1 MEFEPAETPCCRDGK
16 TPALLPISLHR
27 MAIGPP
33 TNVSLP
39 GWEKKDVVMRNR
51 RLHVYLFG
59 VWPLL
64 FASGMLAQ
72 TNAALQPFTIDHR
85 KALLARSPV
94 DVSFLLEAPAG
105 KHGFVRAQ
113 GAHLVTGDGKR
124 IRFWGVNITDWS
136 KGSVMV
142 PSKEDAP
149 LWAATLARFGVNC
162 VRFQFLDL
170 PTPRGLID
178 GKRDD
183 TRALDLDAFDRE
195 DFFIAELEKRGI
207 YLNFNL
213 LVGRPFKPGDGVRDY
228 QKIREGAKA
237 ISLYDPRI
245 IELQNEYAKQLLAHY
260 NPYTKLEYRNDPAL
274 AMVEINNE
282 NALWVGANG
291 PTPFYDHELA
301 DLYNA
306 WLKKNLSPEDL
317 KKLREIA
324 GVAGDHAVPLLQGR
338 NQIAAA
344 PDDRF
349 YAESRFFLDTQ
360 RGYWEDMRDYLTKT
374 LGVKSLIMSTADHGH
389 TSSGYPLLLATS
401 SFDTTDGH
409 TYWQHDWENKIKAP
423 MVNDPYNS
431 TVVELSRTAVAGKPY
446 TVSEVNNPFP
456 NDWAS
461 EGIPILAAYGNFQDW
476 DAIIWYTFEPKAS
489 SDRKP
494 YVGDAFDISLDPV
507 KMPQLAAGAL
517 MFLRQDVSAAKSTVP
532 RSYTRD
538 QVFDSALLLPATD
551 RPYFTPGF
559 PLAVP
564 LQHGSRILSLDGA
577 SVPALA
583 APKVTNPIVSDTNQL
598 AWYNSSAMTGLVTVD
613 TPRSQALIGF
623 VKANGKS
630 VSNLSAEVRN
640 RFCTIAVTSLES
652 EPISRASR
660 LLLTLGSRVEN
671 EGMRWND
678 RRSNLSEWGGSPTL
692 IEPVVGRIT
701 LRKLDRAKAVS
712 AQPLDGSGQ
721 PMGEAIL
728 AERKNGGW
736 EIPLGKP
743 VTTWYEVTVT
753 H

>member
-1 MEFEPAETPCCRDGK
+1 
-16 TPALLPISLHR
+16 
-27 MAIGPP
+27 
-33 TNVSLP
+33 
-39 GWEKKDVVMRNR
+39 MRNSR
-51 RLHVYLFG
+51 RIYLFAT
-59 VWPLL
+59 WLL
-64 FASGMLAQ
+64 LSTCQVPAQ

-85 KALLARSPV
+85 KALLAHSPV
-94 DVSFLLEAPAG
+94 DVSFLLDAPAG
-105 KHGFVRAQ
+105 KHGFVRAE

-124 IRFWGVNITDWS
+124 IRFWGVNVTDWS
-136 KGSVMV
+136 KGSLMV

-162 VRFQFLDL
+162 VRLQFLDL

-178 GKRDD
+178 AKRDD
-183 TRALDLDAFDRE
+183 TRALDLEAFDRE

-207 YLNFNL
+207 YINFNL
-213 LVGRPFKPGDGVRDY
+213 LVGRPFKAGDGVRDY
-228 QKIREGAKA
+228 EKIREGAKG
-237 ISLYDPRI
+237 ISLFDPRI
-245 IELQNEYAKQLLAHY
+245 IELQKEYARQLLVHS
-260 NPYTKLEYRNDPAL
+260 NPYTKLEYRNDPAV

-282 NALWVGANG
+282 NALWVGSHG
-291 PTPFYDHELA
+291 PTPYYDHELT
-301 DLYNA
+301 DLYNT
-306 WLKKNLSPEDL
+306 WLKKNLSTADL
-317 KKLREIA
+317 KRLRELT
-324 GVAGDHAVPLLQGR
+324 GVAAEDPVPLLQNR
-338 NQIAAA
+338 TQIETA
-344 PDDRF
+344 PKERF

-360 RGYWEDMRDYLTKT
+360 RGYWEDMRDYLTKD
-374 LGVKSLIMSTADHGH
+374 LGVKSLIMTTADHGH

-401 SFDTTDGH
+401 SFDTNDGH

-423 MVNDPYNS
+423 MVNDPFNS

-489 SDRKP
+489 ADWKP

-517 MFLRQDVSAAKSTVP
+517 LFLRTDVSPAHSTVL

-538 QVFDSALLLPATD
+538 QIFDSALLLPATD

-564 LQHGSRILSLDGA
+564 LEHESRIQPFDGA
-577 SVPALA
+577 PVPAFA
-583 APKVTNPIVSDTNQL
+583 APNVTTPIVSDTSQL

-630 VSNLSAEVRN
+630 VSNLSAEVQN
-640 RFCTIAVTSLES
+640 RFCTIWITSLES

-671 EGMRWND
+671 EGMQWNP

-692 IEPVVGRIT
+692 VEPVVGRIT
-701 LRKLDRAKAVS
+701 LRNLDRAKTVS

-721 PMGEAIL
+721 PIGEPIR
-728 AERKNGGW
+728 AEKNADGW
-736 EIPLGKP
+736 DIPLGKV

-753 H
+753 R

>member
-1 MEFEPAETPCCRDGK
+1 
-16 TPALLPISLHR
+16 
-27 MAIGPP
+27 
-33 TNVSLP
+33 
-39 GWEKKDVVMRNR
+39 MRVLAMKNR
-51 RLHVYLFG
+51 FRID
-59 VWPLL
+59 L
-64 FASGMLAQ
+64 FAAWLLLSAGGMTAQ
-72 TNAALQPFTIDHR
+72 TDVRLQPFTIDHR
-85 KALLARSPV
+85 KALGARSPV
-94 DVSFLLEAPAG
+94 DVSFLLDAPAG

-113 GAHLVTGDGKR
+113 SAHLVTGDGKR
-124 IRFWGVNITDWS
+124 IRFWGVNVTDWS
-136 KGSVMV
+136 KGSIMV
-142 PSKEDAP
+142 PSKEDSP

-183 TRALDLDAFDRE
+183 TRTLDPEVFDRE
-195 DFFIAELEKRGI
+195 DFFIAELEERGI
-207 YLNFNL
+207 YINFNL
-213 LVGRPFKPGDGVRDY
+213 LVGRPFKAGDGVQDY
-228 QKIREGAKA
+228 QKIREGAKG
-237 ISLYDPRI
+237 ISIYDPRI
-245 IELQNEYAKQLLAHY
+245 IELQKEYAKQLLAHY
-260 NPYTKLEYRNDPAL
+260 NPYTKSEYRNDPAV

-282 NALWVGANG
+282 NALWVGSHG
-291 PTPFYDHELA
+291 PTPYYDHELA

-306 WLKKNLSPEDL
+306 WLRKNLNAEDL

-324 GVAGDHAVPLLQGR
+324 GVSADDPVPLLQNR
-338 NQIAAA
+338 NQIETA
-344 PDDRF
+344 PKERF

-360 RGYWEDMRDYLTKT
+360 RGYWEDMRDYLAKT
-374 LGVKSLIMSTADHGH
+374 LGVKSLIITTADHGH

-401 SFDTTDGH
+401 SFDTNDGH

-423 MVNDPYNS
+423 MVNDPFNS

-456 NDWAS
+456 NGWAS

-476 DAIIWYTFEPKAS
+476 DAIIWYTFEPKVAS
-489 SDRKP
+489 DWKP
-494 YVGDAFDISLDPV
+494 YIGDAFDISLDPV

-517 MFLRQDVSAAKSTVP
+517 MFLRGDVSPANSVVL

-538 QVFDSALLLPATD
+538 QIFDSALLLPATD

-564 LQHGSRILSLDGA
+564 LEHGSRILSLDGA
-577 SVPALA
+577 SVPPVVM
-583 APKVTNPIVSDTNQL
+583 PKVTNPIVSDTNQL

-630 VSNLSAEVRN
+630 VTNLSADIQN
-640 RFCTIAVTSLES
+640 RFCTIAITSLEP

-678 RRSNLSEWGGSPTL
+678 RRSNLSEWGASPTL
-692 IEPVVGRIT
+692 IEAVVGRIT
-701 LRKLDRAKAVS
+701 LRGLERAKAVS

-721 PMGEAIL
+721 PMSEPIL
-728 AERKNGGW
+728 VEKKTGGW
-736 EIPLGKP
+736 EIPIGKA
-743 VTTWYEVTVT
+743 VTTWYELTVT

>member
-1 MEFEPAETPCCRDGK
+1 MTNR
-16 TPALLPISLHR
+16 HR
-27 MAIGPP
+27 I
-33 TNVSLP
+33 
-39 GWEKKDVVMRNR
+39 
-51 RLHVYLFG
+51 YLFTA
-59 VWPLL
+59 WLL
-64 FASGMLAQ
+64 LAPYRALAQ
-72 TNAALQPFTIDHR
+72 TDAALQSFTIDHR
-85 KALLARSPV
+85 KAVGARSPV
-94 DVSFLLEAPAG
+94 DVSFLLDAPAG
-105 KHGFVRAQ
+105 KHGFVQAR

-124 IRFWGVNITDWS
+124 IRFWGVNVTDWS
-136 KGSVMV
+136 KGSIMI
-142 PSKEDAP
+142 PSKADAP
-149 LWAATLARFGVNC
+149 LWASSLARFGVNC

-183 TRALDLDAFDRE
+183 TRALDPEAFDRE

-207 YLNFNL
+207 YVNFNL
-213 LVGRPFKPGDGVRDY
+213 LVGRPFKAGDGVQDY
-228 QKIREGAKA
+228 QKIREGAKG

-245 IELQNEYAKQLLAHY
+245 IELQKEYAKQLLAHY
-260 NPYTKLEYRNDPAL
+260 NLYTKSEYRNDPAV

-282 NALWVGANG
+282 NTLWVGSHG
-291 PTPFYDHELA
+291 PTPYYDHELA

-306 WLKKNLSPEDL
+306 WLKNNLSAEDM

-324 GVAGDHAVPLLQGR
+324 GVFGDDPVPLLQSR
-338 NQIAAA
+338 TQVETA
-344 PDDRF
+344 PKERF
-349 YAESRFFLDTQ
+349 YAESGFFLDIQ
-360 RGYWEDMRDYLTKT
+360 RGYWEDMRDFLTKGV
-374 LGVKSLIMSTADHGH
+374 GVKSLIMTTADHGH

-401 SFDTTDGH
+401 SFATTDGH
-409 TYWQHDWENKIKAP
+409 TYWQHDWENKVKAP
-423 MVNDPYNS
+423 MVNDPFNS

-461 EGIPILAAYGNFQDW
+461 EGIPILAAYGDLQDW
-476 DAIIWYTFEPKAS
+476 DAIIWYTFEPKS
-489 SDRKP
+489 SPDWKP
-494 YVGDAFDISLDPV
+494 YVGDAFDMSLDPV

-517 MFLRQDVSAAKSTVP
+517 MFLRADVSAANLTVQ

-564 LQHGSRILSLDGA
+564 LEHGSRILSFDGA
-577 SVPALA
+577 SVPPLA
-583 APKVTNPIVSDTNQL
+583 APEVTNPIVSDTNQL

-613 TPRSQALIGF
+613 SPRSQALIGF

-630 VSNLSAEVRN
+630 VTNLSADVRN
-640 RFCTIAVTSLES
+640 RFCTIAITSLEP
-652 EPISRASR
+652 EPISLASR

-671 EGMRWND
+671 RGMRWND

-692 IEPVVGRIT
+692 IEPVVGRIS
-701 LRKLDRAKAVS
+701 LRRLDRAKTVS

-721 PMGEAIL
+721 PMGEPIR
-728 AERKNGGW
+728 AEKRAEGW
-736 EIPLGKP
+736 DLPLGKT
-743 VTTWYEVTVT
+743 VSTWYEVTVT

>member
-1 MEFEPAETPCCRDGK
+1 MP
-16 TPALLPISLHR
+16 
-27 MAIGPP
+27 
-33 TNVSLP
+33 
-39 GWEKKDVVMRNR
+39 
-51 RLHVYLFG
+51 
-59 VWPLL
+59 
-64 FASGMLAQ
+64 AQ
-72 TNAALQPFTIDHR
+72 TSAGLQPFTIDHR
-85 KALLARSPV
+85 KALLAHSPV
-94 DVSFLLEAPAG
+94 DVSFLLDAPAG

-113 GAHLVTGDGKR
+113 GEHLVTGGGKR
-124 IRFWGVNITDWS
+124 IRFWGVNVTDWS

-183 TRALDLDAFDRE
+183 TRAFDLEAFDRE

-207 YLNFNL
+207 YINFNL
-213 LVGRPFKPGDGVRDY
+213 LVGRPFKAGDGVQDY
-228 QKIREGAKA
+228 EKIREGAKG

-245 IELQNEYAKQLLAHY
+245 IELQKEYAKQLLAHS
-260 NPYTKLEYRNDPAL
+260 NPYTKLEYRDDPAV

-282 NALWVGANG
+282 NALWVGSHG
-291 PTPFYDHELA
+291 PTPSYDHELA

-306 WLKKNLSPEDL
+306 WLRKNLSPEDL
-317 KKLREIA
+317 KRLRELA
-324 GVAGDHAVPLLQGR
+324 GVAGDDPVPLLQNR
-338 NQIAAA
+338 AQIETA
-344 PDDRF
+344 PKERF

-360 RGYWEDMRDYLTKT
+360 RGYWEDMREYLTKT
-374 LGVKSLIMSTADHGH
+374 LGVKSLIMTTADHGH

-401 SFDTTDGH
+401 SFDTNDGH

-423 MVNDPYNS
+423 MVNDPFNS

-489 SDRKP
+489 FDWKP
-494 YVGDAFDISLDPV
+494 YVGDAFDVSLDPV

-517 MFLRQDVSAAKSTVP
+517 MFLRADVSPAHSTVL

-538 QVFDSALLLPATD
+538 QIFDSALLLPATD

-559 PLAVP
+559 SLAVP
-564 LQHGSRILSLDGA
+564 LEHESRIQSLDGA
-577 SVPALA
+577 PTPPFTT
-583 APKVTNPIVSDTNQL
+583 PKVTNPIVSDTNQL

-623 VKANGKS
+623 VKANAKS
-630 VSNLSAEVRN
+630 VSNLSAEVQN
-640 RFCTIAVTSLES
+640 RFCTIALTSLES

-671 EGMRWND
+671 EGMQWNP
-678 RRSNLSEWGGSPTL
+678 RRSNLSEWGGAPTL

-701 LRKLDRAKAVS
+701 LRNLDRAKAVS

-721 PMGEAIL
+721 PMGEPIRVEKKAD
-728 AERKNGGW
+728 GW
-736 EIPLGKP
+736 NIPLGKP

-753 H
+753 R

>member
-1 MEFEPAETPCCRDGK
+1 MK
-16 TPALLPISLHR
+16 
-27 MAIGPP
+27 
-33 TNVSLP
+33 
-39 GWEKKDVVMRNR
+39 NR
-51 RLHVYLFG
+51 LRID
-59 VWPLL
+59 L
-64 FASGMLAQ
+64 FAAWLLLSVWGMTAQ
-72 TNAALQPFTIDHR
+72 SDVALQPFTIDHR
-85 KALLARSPV
+85 KALGARSPV
-94 DVSFLLEAPAG
+94 DLSFLLDAPAG

-124 IRFWGVNITDWS
+124 IRFWGVNVTDWS
-136 KGSVMV
+136 KGSIMV
-142 PSKEDAP
+142 PSKEDSP

-162 VRFQFLDL
+162 ARFQFLDL

-183 TRALDLDAFDRE
+183 TRALDPEVFDRE

-207 YLNFNL
+207 YINFNL
-213 LVGRPFKPGDGVRDY
+213 LVGRPFKAGDGVQDY
-228 QKIREGAKA
+228 QKIREGAKG

-245 IELQNEYAKQLLAHY
+245 IELQKEYAKQLLAHY
-260 NPYTKLEYRNDPAL
+260 NPYTKSEYRNDPAV

-282 NALWVGANG
+282 NALWVGSHG
-291 PTPFYDHELA
+291 PTPYYDHELA

-306 WLKKNLSPEDL
+306 WLRKNLNAEDL
-317 KKLREIA
+317 KKLRDIA
-324 GVAGDHAVPLLQGR
+324 GVSVDDPVPLLQNR
-338 NQIAAA
+338 NQIETA
-344 PDDRF
+344 PKERF
-349 YAESRFFLDTQ
+349 YAESRFFHDTQ
-360 RGYWEDMRDYLTKT
+360 RGYWEDMRDYLAKT
-374 LGVKSLIMSTADHGH
+374 LGVKSLIMTTADHGH

-401 SFDTTDGH
+401 SFDTNDGH

-423 MVNDPYNS
+423 MVNDPFNS

-456 NDWAS
+456 NGWAS

-476 DAIIWYTFEPKAS
+476 DAIIWYTFEPKAA
-489 SDRKP
+489 SDWKP
-494 YVGDAFDISLDPV
+494 YIGDAFDISLDPV

-517 MFLRQDVSAAKSTVP
+517 MFLRGDVSPANSVVL

-538 QVFDSALLLPATD
+538 QIFDSALLLPATD

-564 LQHGSRILSLDGA
+564 LEHGSRILSLDGA
-577 SVPALA
+577 SVPPVVM
-583 APKVTNPIVSDTNQL
+583 PKVTNPVVSDTNQL

-630 VSNLSAEVRN
+630 VTNLSADIQN
-640 RFCTIAVTSLES
+640 RFCTIAITSLEP

-701 LRKLDRAKAVS
+701 LRGLERVKAVS

-721 PMGEAIL
+721 PMGEPIFV
-728 AERKNGGW
+728 ENKPGGW
-736 EIPLGKP
+736 EIPIGKA
-743 VTTWYEVTVT
+743 VTTWYELTVT

>member
-1 MEFEPAETPCCRDGK
+1 
-16 TPALLPISLHR
+16 
-27 MAIGPP
+27 
-33 TNVSLP
+33 
-39 GWEKKDVVMRNR
+39 MRNSHR
-51 RLHVYLFG
+51 IYLFAT
-59 VWPLL
+59 WLL
-64 FASGMLAQ
+64 LLTCKAPAQ
-72 TNAALQPFTIDHR
+72 TSAALQPFTIDHR
-85 KALLARSPV
+85 KALLAHSPV
-94 DVSFLLEAPAG
+94 DVSFLLDAPAG

-178 GKRDD
+178 GRRND
-183 TRALDLDAFDRE
+183 TRAVDPEAFDRE

-207 YLNFNL
+207 YINFNL
-213 LVGRPFKPGDGVRDY
+213 LVGRPFKAGDGVQDY
-228 QKIREGAKA
+228 EKIREGAKG

-245 IELQNEYAKQLLAHY
+245 IELQKDYARQLLAHA
-260 NPYTKLEYRNDPAL
+260 NPYTKLEYRNDPAV

-282 NALWVGANG
+282 NALWAGSHG
-291 PTPFYDHELA
+291 PTPYYDSELA

-306 WLKKNLSPEDL
+306 WLKKNLSAADL
-317 KKLREIA
+317 KRLRELA
-324 GVAGDHAVPLLQGR
+324 GVAGNDPVPLLQSR
-338 NQIAAA
+338 TQIEAA
-344 PDDRF
+344 PQERF
-349 YAESRFFLDTQ
+349 YTESRFFLDTQ
-360 RGYWEDMRDYLTKT
+360 RAYWEDMRNYLTKT
-374 LGVKSLIMSTADHGH
+374 LGVKSLIMTTADHGH
-389 TSSGYPLLLATS
+389 ASSGYPLLLATS
-401 SFDTTDGH
+401 SFDTNDGH

-423 MVNDPYNS
+423 MVNDPFNS

-461 EGIPILAAYGNFQDW
+461 EGIPILAAYANFQDW

-489 SDRKP
+489 ADWKP

-517 MFLRQDVSAAKSTVP
+517 MFLRADVSPAHSTVL

-538 QVFDSALLLPATD
+538 QIFDSALLPPATD

-564 LQHGSRILSLDGA
+564 LEHGSRIHSLDNL
-577 SVPALA
+577 PAPA
-583 APKVTNPIVSDTNQL
+583 FTAPKVTNPIVSDTNQL

-630 VSNLSAEVRN
+630 VSNLSAEVQN
-640 RFCTIAVTSLES
+640 RFCTIWITSLES

-671 EGMRWND
+671 EGMQWNP

-692 IEPVVGRIT
+692 IDPVVGRIT
-701 LRKLDRAKAVS
+701 LRNLDRAKSVS

-721 PMGEAIL
+721 PTGEPIRPEKN
-728 AERKNGGW
+728 AEGW
-736 EIPLGKP
+736 NIPLGKS

-753 H
+753 R

>member
-1 MEFEPAETPCCRDGK
+1 MKNRH
-16 TPALLPISLHR
+16 PI
-27 MAIGPP
+27 
-33 TNVSLP
+33 
-39 GWEKKDVVMRNR
+39 
-51 RLHVYLFG
+51 YLFAA
-59 VWPLL
+59 WLL
-64 FASGMLAQ
+64 LSSYQVPAQ
-72 TNAALQPFTIDHR
+72 TDDALQPFTVDHR
-85 KALLARSPV
+85 KVLRAQSPV
-94 DVSFLLEAPAG
+94 DVSFLLDAPAG
-105 KHGFVRAQ
+105 KNGFVRAQ

-124 IRFWGVNITDWS
+124 IRFWGVNVTDWS
-136 KGSVMV
+136 KGSVMI

-183 TRALDLDAFDRE
+183 TRALDPEALDRE

-207 YLNFNL
+207 YINFNL
-213 LVGRPFKPGDGVRDY
+213 LVGRPFKAGDGVQDY
-228 QKIREGAKA
+228 QKIREGAKG

-245 IELQNEYAKQLLAHY
+245 IELQKEYAQQLLAHS
-260 NPYTKLEYRNDPAL
+260 NPYTKLEYRNDPAV

-282 NALWVGANG
+282 NALWVGSRG
-291 PTPFYDHELA
+291 PSPYYDHELA
-301 DLYNA
+301 DLYNN
-306 WLKKNLSPEDL
+306 WLKRNLNSEDL
-317 KKLREIA
+317 KKLREIS
-324 GVAGDHAVPLLQGR
+324 GVSGDDPVPLLQSKT
-338 NQIAAA
+338 QIETA
-344 PDDRF
+344 PKERF

-360 RGYWEDMRDYLTKT
+360 RGYWEDMRDFLTKVV
-374 LGVKSLIMSTADHGH
+374 GVKSLIMTTADHGH

-401 SFDTTDGH
+401 SFDTNDGH

-423 MVNDPYNS
+423 MVNDPFNS

-461 EGIPILAAYGNFQDW
+461 EGIPILAAYGSFQDW

-489 SDRKP
+489 PDWKP
-494 YVGDAFDISLDPV
+494 YVGDPFDISLDPV

-517 MFLRQDVSAAKSTVP
+517 MFLRADVSPAKSTVQ

-538 QVFDSALLLPATD
+538 QVFDSTLLPPATD

-559 PLAVP
+559 PLVVP
-564 LQHGSRILSLDGA
+564 LEHGSRILSFDGA
-577 SVPALA
+577 SVPPLET
-583 APKVTNPIVSDTNQL
+583 PKVTDPIVSDTKQL
-598 AWYNSSAMTGLVTVD
+598 AWYNSSAMTGMVTVD

-623 VKANGKS
+623 VTANGKS
-630 VSNLSAEVRN
+630 VTNLSADVRN
-640 RFCTIAVTSLES
+640 RFCTIVITSLES

-678 RRSNLSEWGGSPTL
+678 RRSNLSEWGGTPTM

-701 LRKLDRAKAVS
+701 LRNLDRAKTVS

-721 PMGEAIL
+721 PMGEPIR
-728 AERKNGGW
+728 AEKKAEGW
-736 EIPLGKP
+736 DLPIGKT
-743 VTTWYEVTVT
+743 VTTWYSVTVT
-753 H
+753 R

>member
-1 MEFEPAETPCCRDGK
+1 MK
-16 TPALLPISLHR
+16 
-27 MAIGPP
+27 
-33 TNVSLP
+33 
-39 GWEKKDVVMRNR
+39 NR
-51 RLHVYLFG
+51 FRID
-59 VWPLL
+59 L
-64 FASGMLAQ
+64 FAAWLLLSAGGMTAQ
-72 TNAALQPFTIDHR
+72 TDVRLQPFTIDHR
-85 KALLARSPV
+85 KALGARSPV
-94 DVSFLLEAPAG
+94 DVSFLLDAPAG

-124 IRFWGVNITDWS
+124 IRFWGVNVTDWS
-136 KGSVMV
+136 KGSIMV
-142 PSKEDAP
+142 PSKEDSP

-183 TRALDLDAFDRE
+183 TRALDPEVFDRE

-207 YLNFNL
+207 YINFNL
-213 LVGRPFKPGDGVRDY
+213 LVGRPFKAGDGVQDY
-228 QKIREGAKA
+228 QKIREGAKG

-245 IELQNEYAKQLLAHY
+245 IELQKEYAKQLLAHY
-260 NPYTKLEYRNDPAL
+260 NPYTKSEYRNDPAV

-282 NALWVGANG
+282 NALWVGSHG
-291 PTPFYDHELA
+291 PTPYYDHELA

-306 WLKKNLSPEDL
+306 WLRKNLNAEDL

-324 GVAGDHAVPLLQGR
+324 GVSADDPVPLLQNR
-338 NQIAAA
+338 NQIETA
-344 PDDRF
+344 PKERL

-360 RGYWEDMRDYLTKT
+360 RGYWEDMRDYLANT
-374 LGVKSLIMSTADHGH
+374 LGVKSLIMTTADHGH

-401 SFDTTDGH
+401 AFDTNDGH

-423 MVNDPYNS
+423 MVNDPFNS

-456 NDWAS
+456 NGWAS

-476 DAIIWYTFEPKAS
+476 DAIIWYTFEPKVAS
-489 SDRKP
+489 DWKP

-517 MFLRQDVSAAKSTVP
+517 MFLRGDVSPANSVVL

-538 QVFDSALLLPATD
+538 QIFDSALLLPATD

-564 LQHGSRILSLDGA
+564 LEHGSRILSLDGA
-577 SVPALA
+577 SVPPVVM
-583 APKVTNPIVSDTNQL
+583 PKVTNPIVSDTNQL

-630 VSNLSAEVRN
+630 VSNLSADIQN
-640 RFCTIAVTSLES
+640 RFCTIAITSLEP

-701 LRKLDRAKAVS
+701 LRGLERVKAVS

-721 PMGEAIL
+721 PMSEPIL
-728 AERKNGGW
+728 VKKKTGGW
-736 EIPLGKP
+736 EIPIGKA
-743 VTTWYEVTVT
+743 VTTWYELTVT

>member
-1 MEFEPAETPCCRDGK
+1 MTNR
-16 TPALLPISLHR
+16 HR
-27 MAIGPP
+27 VCLF
-33 TNVSLP
+33 TVLCLFFSSCLVS
-39 GWEKKDVVMRNR
+39 
-51 RLHVYLFG
+51 
-59 VWPLL
+59 
-64 FASGMLAQ
+64 AQ
-72 TNAALQPFTIDHR
+72 TDVALRPFTIDHR
-85 KALLARSPV
+85 KALLAQSPV
-94 DVSFLLEAPAG
+94 DVSFLLDAPAG

-113 GAHLVTGDGKR
+113 GGHLVTGDGTR
-124 IRFWGVNITDWS
+124 IRFWGVNVTDWS

-149 LWAATLARFGVNC
+149 FWAATLARFGVNC

-183 TRALDLDAFDRE
+183 TRALDPEALDRE
-195 DFFIAELEKRGI
+195 DFFIAVLEKRGI
-207 YLNFNL
+207 YINFNL
-213 LVGRPFKPGDGVRDY
+213 LVGRPFKAGDGVQDY
-228 QKIREGAKA
+228 QKIREGAKG

-245 IELQNEYAKQLLAHY
+245 IELQKEYASQLLAHS
-260 NPYTKLEYRNDPAL
+260 NPYTKLEYRNDPAV

-282 NALWVGANG
+282 NALWVGSHG
-291 PTPFYDHELA
+291 PTEYYDHELT

-306 WLKKNLSPEDL
+306 WLTKNLTAEDL
-317 KKLREIA
+317 KQLRELTGA
-324 GVAGDHAVPLLQGR
+324 DVDSSVPLLQNR
-338 NQIAAA
+338 AQIETA
-344 PDDRF
+344 PKERF

-360 RGYWEDMRDYLTKT
+360 RAYWEGMRDYLTKE
-374 LGVKSLIMSTADHGH
+374 LGVKSLIMTTADHGH

-401 SFDTTDGH
+401 SFDTNDGH

-461 EGIPILAAYGNFQDW
+461 EGIPILAAYGSFQDW
-476 DAIIWYTFEPKAS
+476 DAILWYTFEPKAAA
-489 SDRKP
+489 DWKP

-517 MFLRQDVSAAKSTVP
+517 MFLRADVSAANSTVL

-538 QVFDSALLLPATD
+538 QVFDSAMLLPATD
-551 RPYFTPGF
+551 RPYFSPGF
-559 PLAVP
+559 PLAIP
-564 LQHGSRILSLDGA
+564 LEHESRIGSLNGA
-577 SVPALA
+577 PMPLLA

-598 AWYNSSAMTGLVTVD
+598 SWYNSSAMTGLVTVD

-623 VKANGKS
+623 VKANSKS
-630 VSNLSAEVRN
+630 VSNLSADVQN
-640 RFCTIAVTSLES
+640 RFCTIAITSLGP
-652 EPISRASR
+652 EPISRVSK
-660 LLLTLGSRVEN
+660 LLLTLGSGVEN

-701 LRKLDRAKAVS
+701 LRKLERAKTVS

-721 PMGEAIL
+721 PLGDPL
-728 AERKNGGW
+728 RAEKKAEGW
-736 EIPLGKP
+736 EIPLGTP
-743 VTTWYEVTVT
+743 ITTWYEVTVT

>member
-1 MEFEPAETPCCRDGK
+1 
-16 TPALLPISLHR
+16 
-27 MAIGPP
+27 
-33 TNVSLP
+33 
-39 GWEKKDVVMRNR
+39 
-51 RLHVYLFG
+51 
-59 VWPLL
+59 
-64 FASGMLAQ
+64 
-72 TNAALQPFTIDHR
+72 
-85 KALLARSPV
+85 
-94 DVSFLLEAPAG
+94 
-105 KHGFVRAQ
+105 
-113 GAHLVTGDGKR
+113 
-124 IRFWGVNITDWS
+124 
-136 KGSVMV
+136 MV

-374 LGVKSLIMSTADHGH
+374 LGVKSLIMTTADHGH

-401 SFDTTDGH
+401 SFDTSDGH

>member
-1 MEFEPAETPCCRDGK
+1 MK
-16 TPALLPISLHR
+16 
-27 MAIGPP
+27 
-33 TNVSLP
+33 
-39 GWEKKDVVMRNR
+39 NR
-51 RLHVYLFG
+51 LRID
-59 VWPLL
+59 L
-64 FASGMLAQ
+64 FATWLLLSVWGMTAQ
-72 TNAALQPFTIDHR
+72 IDVALQPFTIDHR
-85 KALLARSPV
+85 KALGARSPV
-94 DVSFLLEAPAG
+94 DVSFLLDAPAG

-124 IRFWGVNITDWS
+124 IRFWGVNVTDWS
-136 KGSVMV
+136 KGSIMV
-142 PSKEDAP
+142 PSKEDSR
-149 LWAATLARFGVNC
+149 LWATTLARFGVNC

-183 TRALDLDAFDRE
+183 TRALDPEVFDRE

-207 YLNFNL
+207 YINFNL
-213 LVGRPFKPGDGVRDY
+213 LVGRPFKAGDGVQDY
-228 QKIREGAKA
+228 QKIREGAKG

-245 IELQNEYAKQLLAHY
+245 IELQKEYAKQLLAHY
-260 NPYTKLEYRNDPAL
+260 NPYTKSEYRNDPAV

-282 NALWVGANG
+282 NALWVGSHG
-291 PTPFYDHELA
+291 PTPYYDHELA

-306 WLKKNLSPEDL
+306 WLRRNLDAEEL

-324 GVAGDHAVPLLQGR
+324 GVSADDPVPLLQNR
-338 NQIAAA
+338 NQIETASKE
-344 PDDRF
+344 RF

-360 RGYWEDMRDYLTKT
+360 RGYWEDMRDYLAKT
-374 LGVKSLIMSTADHGH
+374 LGVKSLIMTTADHGH

-401 SFDTTDGH
+401 AFDTNDGH

-423 MVNDPYNS
+423 MVNDPFNS

-456 NDWAS
+456 NGWAS
-461 EGIPILAAYGNFQDW
+461 EGIPILAAYGNLQDW
-476 DAIIWYTFEPKAS
+476 DAIIWYTFEPKVAS
-489 SDRKP
+489 DWKP

-517 MFLRQDVSAAKSTVP
+517 MFLRGDVSPANSVVL

-538 QVFDSALLLPATD
+538 QIFDSALLLPATD

-564 LQHGSRILSLDGA
+564 LEHGSRILSLDGA
-577 SVPALA
+577 SVPPVVM
-583 APKVTNPIVSDTNQL
+583 PKVTNPIVSDTNQL

-630 VSNLSAEVRN
+630 VTNLSADIQN
-640 RFCTIAVTSLES
+640 RFCTIAITSLEL

-701 LRKLDRAKAVS
+701 LRGLERVKAVS

-721 PMGEAIL
+721 PMGEPIL
-728 AERKNGGW
+728 VEKKTGGW
-736 EIPLGKP
+736 EIPIGKA
-743 VTTWYEVTVT
+743 VTTWYELTVT

>member
-1 MEFEPAETPCCRDGK
+1 M
-16 TPALLPISLHR
+16 IHR
-27 MAIGPP
+27 
-33 TNVSLP
+33 LCFC
-39 GWEKKDVVMRNR
+39 
-51 RLHVYLFG
+51 LFTTWL
-59 VWPLL
+59 VLT
-64 FASGMLAQ
+64 ASGMSAQ
-72 TNAALQPFTIDHR
+72 PDTALRPFTMDHR
-85 KALLARSPV
+85 KASGVQSPV
-94 DVSFLLEAPAG
+94 DVSFLLDAPAG

-124 IRFWGVNITDWS
+124 IRFWGVNVTDWS

-142 PSKEDAP
+142 PSKEDSP

-183 TRALDLDAFDRE
+183 TRVLDLEAFDRE
-195 DFFIAELEKRGI
+195 DFFIAELERRGI
-207 YLNFNL
+207 YINFNL
-213 LVGRPFKPGDGVRDY
+213 LVGRPFKAGDGVQDY
-228 QKIREGAKA
+228 QKIREGAKG

-245 IELQNEYAKQLLAHY
+245 IELQKEYARQLLAHY
-260 NPYTKLEYRNDPAL
+260 NPYTKSEYRNDPGV

-282 NALWVGANG
+282 NALWVGSRG
-291 PTPFYDHELA
+291 PTPYYDHELT
-301 DLYNA
+301 DLYNS
-306 WLKKNLSPEDL
+306 WLKKNLSVEDRT
-317 KKLREIA
+317 KLREIA
-324 GVAGDHAVPLLQGR
+324 GVSGDDPVPLLQSR
-338 NQIAAA
+338 TQIETA
-344 PDDRF
+344 PKERF

-374 LGVKSLIMSTADHGH
+374 LGVKSLIMTTADHGH

-401 SFDTTDGH
+401 SFDTNDGH

-423 MVNDPYNS
+423 MVNDPFNS

-476 DAIIWYTFEPKAS
+476 DAIIWYTFEPKSSPAS
-489 SDRKP
+489 KP

-517 MFLRQDVSAAKSTVP
+517 MFLRADVNVANSTVQ
-532 RSYTRD
+532 RSYTQD
-538 QVFDSALLLPATD
+538 QVFDSALLPQATD

-564 LQHGSRILSLDGA
+564 LEHGSRILSLDG
-577 SVPALA
+577 SSLPPPA
-583 APKVTNPIVSDTNQL
+583 PSKVTNPIVSDTNQL
-598 AWYNSSAMTGLVTVD
+598 AWYNSSAMTGLVTVN

-630 VSNLSAEVRN
+630 VSNLSADVQN
-640 RFCTIAVTSLES
+640 RFCTISITSLES

-671 EGMRWND
+671 TGMQWND
-678 RRSNLSEWGGSPTL
+678 RRSNLSEWGESPTL
-692 IEPVVGRIT
+692 IEPVVGHIT
-701 LRKLDRAKAVS
+701 LRSLDRAKTVS
-712 AQPLDGSGQ
+712 AQALDGSGQ
-721 PMGEAIL
+721 PMGEPIR
-728 AERKNGGW
+728 AERKAEGW
-736 EIPLGKP
+736 ELPLGKT

-753 H
+753 R

>member
-1 MEFEPAETPCCRDGK
+1 
-16 TPALLPISLHR
+16 
-27 MAIGPP
+27 
-33 TNVSLP
+33 
-39 GWEKKDVVMRNR
+39 MRVLAMKNR
-51 RLHVYLFG
+51 FRID
-59 VWPLL
+59 L
-64 FASGMLAQ
+64 FAAWLLLSAGGMTAQ
-72 TNAALQPFTIDHR
+72 TDVRLQPFTIDHR
-85 KALLARSPV
+85 KALGARSPV
-94 DVSFLLEAPAG
+94 DVSFLLDAPAG

-113 GAHLVTGDGKR
+113 SAHLVTGDGKR
-124 IRFWGVNITDWS
+124 IRFWGVNVTDWS
-136 KGSVMV
+136 KGSIMV
-142 PSKEDAP
+142 PSKEDSP

-183 TRALDLDAFDRE
+183 TRTLDPEVFDRE
-195 DFFIAELEKRGI
+195 DFFIAELEERGI
-207 YLNFNL
+207 YINFNL
-213 LVGRPFKPGDGVRDY
+213 LVGRPFKAGDGVQDY
-228 QKIREGAKA
+228 QKIREGAKG

-245 IELQNEYAKQLLAHY
+245 IELQKEYAKQLLAHY
-260 NPYTKLEYRNDPAL
+260 NPYTKSEYRNDPAV

-282 NALWVGANG
+282 NALWVGSHG
-291 PTPFYDHELA
+291 PTPYYDHELA

-306 WLKKNLSPEDL
+306 WLRKNLNAEDL

-324 GVAGDHAVPLLQGR
+324 GVSADDPVPLLQNR
-338 NQIAAA
+338 NQIETA
-344 PDDRF
+344 PKERF

-360 RGYWEDMRDYLTKT
+360 RGYWEDMRDYLAKT
-374 LGVKSLIMSTADHGH
+374 LGVKSLIITTADHGH

-401 SFDTTDGH
+401 SFDTNDGH

-423 MVNDPYNS
+423 MVNDPFNS

-456 NDWAS
+456 NGWAS

-476 DAIIWYTFEPKAS
+476 DAIIWYTFEPKVAS
-489 SDRKP
+489 DWKP
-494 YVGDAFDISLDPV
+494 YIGDAFDISLDPV

-517 MFLRQDVSAAKSTVP
+517 MFLRGDVSPANSVVL

-538 QVFDSALLLPATD
+538 QIFDSALLLPATD

-564 LQHGSRILSLDGA
+564 LEHGSRILSLDGA
-577 SVPALA
+577 SVPPVVM
-583 APKVTNPIVSDTNQL
+583 PKVTNPIVSDTNQL

-630 VSNLSAEVRN
+630 VTNLSADIQN
-640 RFCTIAVTSLES
+640 RFCTIAITSLEP

-678 RRSNLSEWGGSPTL
+678 RRSNLSEWGASPTL
-692 IEPVVGRIT
+692 IEAVVGRIT
-701 LRKLDRAKAVS
+701 LRGLERAKAVS

-721 PMGEAIL
+721 PMSEPIL
-728 AERKNGGW
+728 VEKKTGGW
-736 EIPLGKP
+736 EIPIGKA
-743 VTTWYEVTVT
+743 VTTWYELTVT

>member
-1 MEFEPAETPCCRDGK
+1 MK
-16 TPALLPISLHR
+16 
-27 MAIGPP
+27 
-33 TNVSLP
+33 
-39 GWEKKDVVMRNR
+39 NR
-51 RLHVYLFG
+51 LRID
-59 VWPLL
+59 L
-64 FASGMLAQ
+64 FAAWLLLSVWGMTAQ
-72 TNAALQPFTIDHR
+72 TDVALQPFTIDHR
-85 KALLARSPV
+85 KALGARSPV
-94 DVSFLLEAPAG
+94 DLSFLLDAPAG

-124 IRFWGVNITDWS
+124 IRFWGVNVTDWS
-136 KGSVMV
+136 KGSIMV
-142 PSKEDAP
+142 PSKEDSP

-162 VRFQFLDL
+162 ARFQFLDL

-183 TRALDLDAFDRE
+183 TRALDPEVFDRE

-207 YLNFNL
+207 YINFNL
-213 LVGRPFKPGDGVRDY
+213 LVGRPFKAGDGVQDY
-228 QKIREGAKA
+228 QKIREGAKG

-245 IELQNEYAKQLLAHY
+245 IELQKEYAKQLLAHY
-260 NPYTKLEYRNDPAL
+260 NPYTKSEYRNDPAV

-282 NALWVGANG
+282 NALWVGSHG
-291 PTPFYDHELA
+291 PTPYYDHELA

-306 WLKKNLSPEDL
+306 WLRKNLNAEDL
-317 KKLREIA
+317 KKLRDIA
-324 GVAGDHAVPLLQGR
+324 GVSVDDPVPLLQNR
-338 NQIAAA
+338 NQIETA
-344 PDDRF
+344 PKERF
-349 YAESRFFLDTQ
+349 YAESRFFHDTQ
-360 RGYWEDMRDYLTKT
+360 RGYWEDMRDYLAKT
-374 LGVKSLIMSTADHGH
+374 LGVKSLIMTTADHGH

-401 SFDTTDGH
+401 SFDTNDGH

-423 MVNDPYNS
+423 MVNDPFNS

-456 NDWAS
+456 NGWAS

-476 DAIIWYTFEPKAS
+476 DAIIWYTFEPKVAS
-489 SDRKP
+489 DWKP
-494 YVGDAFDISLDPV
+494 YIGDAFDISLDPV

-517 MFLRQDVSAAKSTVP
+517 MFLRGDVSPANSVVL

-538 QVFDSALLLPATD
+538 QIFDSALLLPATD

-564 LQHGSRILSLDGA
+564 LEHGSRILSLDGA
-577 SVPALA
+577 SVPPVVM
-583 APKVTNPIVSDTNQL
+583 PKVTNPVVSDTNQL

-630 VSNLSAEVRN
+630 VTNLSADIQN
-640 RFCTIAVTSLES
+640 RFCTIAITSLEP

-701 LRKLDRAKAVS
+701 LRGLERVKAVS

-721 PMGEAIL
+721 PMGEPIFV
-728 AERKNGGW
+728 ENKPEGW
-736 EIPLGKP
+736 EIPIGKA
-743 VTTWYEVTVT
+743 VTTWYELTVT